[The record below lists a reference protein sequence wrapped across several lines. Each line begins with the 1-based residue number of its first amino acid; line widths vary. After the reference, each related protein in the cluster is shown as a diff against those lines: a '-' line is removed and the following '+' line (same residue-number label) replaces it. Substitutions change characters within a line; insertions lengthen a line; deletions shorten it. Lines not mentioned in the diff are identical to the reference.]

1 MERFS
6 FMETQRIIFSHWNS
20 EDLPL
25 ARLLWGDPQVTRYI
39 CARGYFL
46 NEEIEARLALEI
58 QNQQNHQLQYWPIF
72 HKESGELIGCCG
84 LRPHSEGGLELG
96 FHLRPAFW
104 RQGYAIE
111 AASQVIR
118 YAFDSLKIE
127 KLFAGHNPNNI
138 ASRRV
143 LEKLGF
149 HFISEEFYEPTG
161 LYHPSYELTN
171 NINEG

>member
-46 NEEIEARLALEI
+46 DEEIEARLALEI

-72 HKESGELIGCCG
+72 HK
-84 LRPHSEGGLELG
+84 
-96 FHLRPAFW
+96 
-104 RQGYAIE
+104 
-111 AASQVIR
+111 
-118 YAFDSLKIE
+118 
-127 KLFAGHNPNNI
+127 
-138 ASRRV
+138 
-143 LEKLGF
+143 
-149 HFISEEFYEPTG
+149 
-161 LYHPSYELTN
+161 
-171 NINEG
+171 